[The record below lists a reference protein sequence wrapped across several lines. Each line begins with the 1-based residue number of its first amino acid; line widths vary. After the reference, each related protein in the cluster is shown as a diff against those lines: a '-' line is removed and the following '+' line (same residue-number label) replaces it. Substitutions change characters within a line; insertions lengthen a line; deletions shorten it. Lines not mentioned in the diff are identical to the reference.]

1 VRTAF
6 RIVAGVF
13 GVVVIGLSLPFAI
26 TSFTDDAESIHRLHF
41 LAGVFA
47 SGLLLGGSLLV
58 CARRPESTIGPFWV
72 AVATGVASTLA
83 GLISGDFISGLWF
96 TAPISLV
103 ILISLHPARSS
114 LLRIE
119 GIDVATAL
127 LALVALVPA
136 VAYALTQAEMQRNG
150 FVSDPHV
157 EFHHYSGMASYAL
170 SLPLAG
176 FAAALRV
183 PGRRIAVVIVAA
195 TGVGLGLASL
205 LLSDY
210 PGAFDPVWSWLTL
223 AWGLAV
229 IGVAQLAGRRA
240 TVEAV

>member
-1 VRTAF
+1 MRRAF
-6 RIVAGVF
+6 RIVAGVL
-13 GVVVIGLSLPFAI
+13 GVAVIGLSLPFAI

-47 SGLLLGGSLLV
+47 SGLLLGGSLLI
-58 CARRPESTIGPFWV
+58 CARRPESMIGPFWV
-72 AVATGVASTLA
+72 AVASGVASTLA
-83 GLISGDFISGLWF
+83 GVVSGDFVSGLWF
-96 TAPISLV
+96 TAPIALA

-119 GIDVATAL
+119 GIDVATAF
-127 LALVALVPA
+127 LALVAVVPA
-136 VAYALTQAEMQRNG
+136 VAFALTQAELQRNG

-170 SLPLAG
+170 SMPLAA

-183 PGRRIAVVIVAA
+183 PGRRIGVWIVGVTAA
-195 TGVGLGLASL
+195 GLGLASL

-210 PGAFDPVWSWLTL
+210 PGAFRPAWAWLTL
-223 AWGLAV
+223 AWGIALVA
-229 IGVAQLAGRRA
+229 VAQLRR
-240 TVEAV
+240 EAA

>member
-1 VRTAF
+1 VRRAF
-6 RIVAGVF
+6 RIVAGVL
-13 GVVVIGLSLPFAI
+13 GVAVIGLNLPFAI

-47 SGLLLGGSLLV
+47 SGLLLGGSLLI

-72 AVATGVASTLA
+72 AVATGVVSTIA
-83 GLISGDFISGLWF
+83 GVISGDFISGLWF

-103 ILISLHPARSS
+103 ILIALHPARSS
-114 LLRIE
+114 LLRID
-119 GIDVATAL
+119 GIEVATAF
-127 LALVALVPA
+127 LAFVAAVPA
-136 VAYALTQAEMQRNG
+136 VAFSLTQAELQRNG

-170 SLPLAG
+170 SLPLAA

-183 PGRRIAVVIVAA
+183 PGRRIAVWIVGVA
-195 TGVGLGLASL
+195 GVGLGLGSL

-210 PGAFDPVWSWLTL
+210 PGAFRTVWAWLTL
-223 AWGLAV
+223 AWGFALV
-229 IGVAQLAGRRA
+229 PVAQLRR
-240 TVEAV
+240 EAA